1 MTVSLADS
9 YDLCHRIARRTAK
22 NFYFSFLG
30 LPKPRFQAMCALYAY
45 MRISDD
51 IGDDETLPL
60 PQRRT
65 DMARWEDAVRRS
77 LAGEEVS
84 AEENFPAWTQRLA
97 ALPAIC
103 DMVRR
108 FQVPEHYLFDV
119 LQGVAMDLETDED
132 GDRKLACRF
141 EAFEQLEQY
150 CYHVA
155 GVVGLCCIHIWGIRD
170 QQALPRAIDCGL
182 AFQLTNILRDVG
194 EDAAVGRVYLPRE
207 DLCRFNYSPEQIRLR
222 VCNQDFLDLMQFEVA
237 RAKSYYARAEELFDF
252 LEPVGHP
259 ILAAMMDIY
268 GGLLHVMEQRQFDV
282 YSRHVSL
289 PKWRKLCIAGRAL
302 LQQHK
307 ILRLPARRR

>member
-30 LPKPRFQAMCALYAY
+30 LPKPRFQAMCALYTY

-60 PQRRT
+60 EQRRA
-65 DMARWEDAVRRS
+65 DMTRWEDIVRRS
-77 LAGEEVS
+77 LAGEDVS
-84 AEENFPAWTQRLA
+84 SDDGPVAWAQRVA
-97 ALPAIC
+97 ALPAIS
-103 DMVRR
+103 DMVRS
-108 FQVPEHYLFDV
+108 FQIPQHYLFDV
-119 LQGVAMDLETDED
+119 LKGVGMDLDVGTSDEQQ
-132 GDRKLACRF
+132 LTCRF
-141 EAFEQLEQY
+141 ETFEQLEQY

-170 QQALPRAIDCGL
+170 QRALPRAIDCGL

-194 EDAAVGRVYLPRE
+194 EDAEVGRVYLPAE
-207 DLCRFNYSPEQIRLR
+207 DLRRFDYSPEQMRQR
-222 VCNQDFLDLMQFEVA
+222 VRNLNFRDLMDFEA
-237 RAKSYYARAEELFDF
+237 GRAKACYARAEELFDF

-268 GGLLHVMEQRQFDV
+268 GGLLRAIEQRQFDV
-282 YSRHVSL
+282 YSGHVSL
-289 PKWRKLCIAGRAL
+289 PKWRKLCIAGRAI

-307 ILRLPARRR
+307 ILRLPARQR